1 MERRDHARHAPRS
14 GWRPPRPLSSLDRG
28 RLHGTTHACHP
39 AGRYSLCGAARE
51 RAGPDWRRVTP
62 MRILFVC
69 TGNTCPSVMAEAI
82 ARRLV
87 QERGL
92 TDVEVGSA
100 GTAAWAQAPASDGAL
115 LVCMER
121 DTDISPHQ
129 ARLATKE
136 LLDEYDLVLAMGPHH
151 VERLEALGGRG
162 KVFLLSQYASRCSR
176 PAHWRPLR
184 RRAGAVPGDVRRAG
198 CGDPARAGSHRGRA
212 QSWRVVTVRPRR
224 LVLLGHPVSHSLSP
238 VFQNAALQSAG
249 VPIRYEALDVEPGDL
264 RETLRGLVDEGA
276 AGNVT
281 IPHKEAVAAV
291 CDRLT
296 PLADRVGAVNTF
308 WVDDSGDLVGDN
320 TDVAGFAH
328 LAIGVLGEHPGHLR
342 VTVLGAGGAAAAVL
356 AAVEQWPDCH
366 VVLAGRSGRRLR
378 NLAHRFRIVQAV
390 CRDTVQSVRDAQVI
404 VNATPVGQSDAS
416 LPT

>member
-1 MERRDHARHAPRS
+1 
-14 GWRPPRPLSSLDRG
+14 
-28 RLHGTTHACHP
+28 
-39 AGRYSLCGAARE
+39 
-51 RAGPDWRRVTP
+51 
-62 MRILFVC
+62 
-69 TGNTCPSVMAEAI
+69 
-82 ARRLV
+82 
-87 QERGL
+87 
-92 TDVEVGSA
+92 
-100 GTAAWAQAPASDGAL
+100 
-115 LVCMER
+115 
-121 DTDISPHQ
+121 
-129 ARLATKE
+129 
-136 LLDEYDLVLAMGPHH
+136 
-151 VERLEALGGRG
+151 
-162 KVFLLSQYASRCSR
+162 
-176 PAHWRPLR
+176 
-184 RRAGAVPGDVRRAG
+184 
-198 CGDPARAGSHRGRA
+198 
-212 QSWRVVTVRPRR
+212 VTVRPRR

-281 IPHKEAVAAV
+281 IPHKEAVAAA

-390 CRDTVQSVRDAQVI
+390 CGDTVQSVRDAQVI

-416 LPT
+416 LPTPVAALAPDAAVLDLVCRKGDTAWVRQARLAGHRASGGLPMLVEQGALAFERWLAIPAPRALMWRTACEAS